1 MRNVEEA
8 RLYFREGTRALG
20 EANRSATALWQA
32 WGLLE
37 RDQVRPRTPDP
48 PHLPQPSTGFCF
60 KQRTHTHT
68 HPHHTHSRVE
78 KARENACC
86 CLGWSRSQ
94 RLSHGSLRKE
104 PTGCYLTLVNNTRPR
119 RCVGVLFCALQSVY
133 VFVPSL

>member
-68 HPHHTHSRVE
+68 HTHTTRTVE
-78 KARENACC
+78 
-86 CLGWSRSQ
+86 
-94 RLSHGSLRKE
+94 LRKRE
-104 PTGCYLTLVNNTRPR
+104 RTPVVASGGVEVKGCLTVLCAKSQLV
-119 RCVGVLFCALQSVY
+119 AIS
-133 VFVPSL
+133 PS